1 MINLI
6 RYIYSDNLSAIDNMI
21 LDSYLTYK
29 FDINFIR
36 IYKWRKPTISL
47 GIKNKVTDLN
57 IEYIRSKKID
67 VVRRPTGGGIIYHCD
82 DCCFSIITN
91 TNYSPREN
99 YFYIKKMIE
108 KIFLNLGLKVTKTED
123 KNIKSP
129 ICFDSTNS
137 HEISINNRKVVGIAQ
152 RKIFGRYL
160 VQGSIQLR
168 TVKLKFILNS
178 HDDII
183 QYGLDT
189 ITFNE
194 IRDCLYNMFAQN
206 ALIQKYDVDDIIG
219 HQDFQRYK
227 QKHLKN
233 FYEEL

>member
-1 MINLI
+1 M
-6 RYIYSDNLSAIDNMI
+6 
-21 LDSYLTYK
+21 
-29 FDINFIR
+29 
-36 IYKWRKPTISL
+36 
-47 GIKNKVTDLN
+47 
-57 IEYIRSKKID
+57 
-67 VVRRPTGGGIIYHCD
+67 
-82 DCCFSIITN
+82 
-91 TNYSPREN
+91 
-99 YFYIKKMIE
+99 
-108 KIFLNLGLKVTKTED
+108 
-123 KNIKSP
+123 
-129 ICFDSTNS
+129 
-137 HEISINNRKVVGIAQ
+137 
-152 RKIFGRYL
+152 
-160 VQGSIQLR
+160 
-168 TVKLKFILNS
+168 NS